1 MIEVLIKYGI
11 SEFAIEK
18 FKQFDDILINE
29 IETNI
34 DELEKTIS
42 FLRSIGVKYI
52 EDVLLY
58 RRDFL
63 LFNSY
68 KVKKLFND
76 YGLKEI
82 VELINE
88 DYTNVDLLFR

>member
-1 MIEVLIKYGI
+1 MIEVLIKHGL
-11 SEFAIEK
+11 SDFAIDRIQE
-18 FKQFDDILINE
+18 FDDILINE
-29 IETNI
+29 IESNL
-34 DELEKTIS
+34 DEVEKTIS
-42 FLRSIGVKYI
+42 FMKIIGVKYI

>member
-1 MIEVLIKYGI
+1 MIEVLIKHGI
-11 SEFAIEK
+11 SDFVIER

-29 IETNI
+29 IETNL

-42 FLRSIGVKYI
+42 FFKINGINCI

-58 RRDFL
+58 RRDLL

-82 VELINE
+82 VQLINE

>member
-1 MIEVLIKYGI
+1 MIEVLIKHGI
-11 SEFAIEK
+11 SDFAIER

-29 IETNI
+29 IETNL

-42 FLRSIGVKYI
+42 FFKINGINCI

-58 RRDFL
+58 RRDLL

-76 YGLKEI
+76 YGLKEM
-82 VELINE
+82 VQLINE

>member
-1 MIEVLIKYGI
+1 MIEVLIKHGI
-11 SEFAIEK
+11 SDFAIER

-29 IETNI
+29 IETNL

-42 FLRSIGVKYI
+42 FFKINGINCI

-58 RRDFL
+58 RRDLL

-82 VELINE
+82 VQLINE